1 MEDTT
6 IKHIDLFSGIGGFA
20 YAIDQVYGKTKH
32 TFVEIDPFC
41 QAVLRKNFPDSE
53 IWGDVRTF
61 THAPLG
67 DDRRNA
73 REVSGA
79 NEQKKEE
86 RSQKWSAKSRGTNC
100 FLLTGGFP
108 CQPFSTAGVRKGTSD
123 DRYLWPEMFRVISE
137 FRPTWVIAEN
147 VRGLLTIQDGM
158 VFEQVLTDLESID
171 YEVQAFVIPACAV
184 GAPHRRDRVWIVA
197 HSISDNDRTQ
207 EQRVIPET

>member
-53 IWGDVRTF
+53 IWGDIRTF
-61 THAPLG
+61 TYANNGEQQEQQECDSVERKSPPEPR
-67 DDRRNA
+67 DSTWSRPSARNSRR
-73 REVSGA
+73 G
-79 NEQKKEE
+79 
-86 RSQKWSAKSRGTNC
+86 SAKRVRFSQSDPP

-108 CQPFSTAGVRKGTSD
+108 CQPFSTAGVRKGTGE

-137 FRPTWVIAEN
+137 FRPTWVIA
-147 VRGLLTIQDGM
+147 
-158 VFEQVLTDLESID
+158 
-171 YEVQAFVIPACAV
+171 
-184 GAPHRRDRVWIVA
+184 
-197 HSISDNDRTQ
+197 
-207 EQRVIPET
+207 